1 MKRFFY
7 LYLLCFCGGLP
18 AGDDYPQAPDFSL
31 QGENVPISLN
41 EFKGKVVLLDFWAS
55 WCAPCRASFPWMN
68 EMQSRYRSQGLE
80 VIAINLDKKRALA
93 DAFLAKTP
101 ANFTVAFDPMGEV
114 ASQYDLK
121 GMPASFLIDGQ
132 GRILDSHVGFF
143 LSETEQRERVLKQVL
158 SSF

>member
-1 MKRFFY
+1 MKRFIH
-7 LYLLCFCGGLP
+7 LYLLCFCGGLL

-31 QGENVPISLN
+31 PGQNMPISLN

-68 EMQSRYRSQGLE
+68 KMQSRYRSQGLE
-80 VIAINLDKKRALA
+80 VIAINLDKNRALA
-93 DAFLAKTP
+93 DDFLAKTP
-101 ANFTVAFDPMGEV
+101 AKFTVAFDPTGEV

-143 LSETEQRERVLKQVL
+143 LSETERRERVLKQVL
-158 SSF
+158 NLF